1 MLVNLK
7 SKGAVVEKLCTTVF
21 KKEDVHVGEGK
32 PLQEI
37 GDVSF

>member
-1 MLVNLK
+1 MLKTN
-7 SKGAVVEKLCTTVF
+7 GAVVEKLCTTIF
-21 KKEDVHVGEGK
+21 KEEDVPVGEGK